1 MDALGGI
8 SSVITILDLAWK
20 IKSLRVAVK
29 DAPADWQRY
38 CNGLQA
44 VASIGNAIESVYLNY
59 PGTNEISI
67 PSKGSENPQ
76 SLLEHLNKVLDTAI
90 KDANILLAVHSQ
102 PNVVGRIRDFFVRI
116 KFVFDK
122 DKIEGL
128 IKRVEATRQ
137 QLHMTLTLVSL
148 HTNASWQREVSGVLR
163 TVQDGIAKHL
173 ELLEA
178 LQHSTP
184 PLSAEMIRVEIEESS
199 RLGGA
204 EALSSKP
211 GVLSNMNLVR
221 RGKKKHCAHASHS
234 SESAQPSKHSADRRV
249 GHGDDTDAGDE
260 KDDSGPDTD
269 ESEIDEEPASQDNRG
284 MTRDGVCAPDPGPNY
299 GILLVDTELMQVPVD
314 SEIYQSAIGSEGSHS
329 SPLSGP
335 VTSLAPIRLEEVLD
349 TFSDAEWDHV
359 KYLPAEELMEFLTSA
374 GPTAYATDVEMPE
387 RDQSSSPIAISCHR
401 ESYLL
406 VSGAVNL
413 HSCRR
418 DGGSRARNFCID
430 RVSIK
435 QNTQAFCA
443 KEPCINQGR
452 RGCRHITI
460 EVEDGDVFKEG
471 ELLLQR
477 VKLAWLTIGEPLG
490 NELNGLTG
498 RQKDTV
504 LSLRCSGGR
513 QRNKVGGRAHP
524 HTVIDDDGRTACALQ
539 AKLFASPETPF
550 GESYADTER
559 VPSDAVDGDAAH
571 TGDNVGENVA
581 GDDDGLPD
589 SPGLG
594 DDGPALEWLR
604 MVALDDTYEPPE
616 SIELGAL
623 IRFLYLIDRHRQYE
637 GARPL
642 KQARVWA
649 SKIQLPDF
657 PNEDDIP
664 QLWVMWKLGMEHE
677 FKSLSATIQQHAR
690 SPLSQW
696 QDGPRNEHAIQLPRQ
711 ILEKLDN
718 GRSQALSTVRD
729 KIAEEIEKQRRIFAN
744 SVHAGV
750 LHDDVRGP
758 FCHSPIEDVLRSSFT
773 FGYLQL
779 QIDRFLQPWRSG
791 QDISDLDILGLSFID
806 VVRCVLSMLELDG
819 WNLCTVPNGIR
830 TPSLLEKATLI
841 GVPILLGM
849 LGSFVPVPGFD
860 LHNGCRLHVP
870 LDRGFKAELVTLV
883 LQVGQQ
889 CWGVDINGIE
899 E

>member
-44 VASIGNAIESVYLNY
+44 VASIGNAIECVRLNY
-59 PGTNEISI
+59 PDTNKISI

-76 SLLEHLNKVLDTAI
+76 SLLEHLNKVLNTAI
-90 KDANILLAVHSQ
+90 KDANGLLAEYSQ
-102 PNVVGRIRDFFVRI
+102 PKGVGRILDLLGRM
-116 KFVFDK
+116 KFVFNK
-122 DKIEGL
+122 DRIEAS
-128 IKRVEATRQ
+128 IKCVEAIWQ

-148 HTNASWQREVSGVLR
+148 HTNTLWQREVSGVLR
-163 TVQDGIAKHL
+163 TIQDDMAKNL
-173 ELLEA
+173 ELLER
-178 LQHSTP
+178 LQHSPP
-184 PLSAEMIRVEIEESS
+184 PLSEEMIRVQIGESS

-211 GVLSNMNLVR
+211 GELFNMTSFRR
-221 RGKKKHCAHASHS
+221 RGRKKHCARASQS
-234 SESAQPSKHSADRRV
+234 SQSAQPSKHSADRRV

-269 ESEIDEEPASQDNRG
+269 DSGIDEEPASQDNTG
-284 MTRDGVCAPDPGPNY
+284 IPRDGVCAPDPGPDN
-299 GILLVDTELMQVPVD
+299 GILLVDTELLQVPVD

-335 VTSLAPIRLEEVLD
+335 VTSVAPIRLEEVLD

-374 GPTAYATDVEMPE
+374 RPTAYATGVEMPE
-387 RDQSSSPIAISCHR
+387 RGQSSSPIAISCHR

-430 RVSIK
+430 SVSIK
-435 QNTQAFCA
+435 ENTQAFCA

-460 EVEDGDVFKEG
+460 EFEDGDVFKEG

-477 VKLAWLTIGEPLG
+477 VKLAWLTIVE
-490 NELNGLTG
+490 
-498 RQKDTV
+498 
-504 LSLRCSGGR
+504 GGR
-513 QRNKVGGRAHP
+513 ETKVGGRAHP

-550 GESYADTER
+550 GESDADTER

-571 TGDNVGENVA
+571 TGDNVVENVA

-594 DDGPALEWLR
+594 DDEPALEWLR

-623 IRFLYLIDRHRQYE
+623 IRFLYLIDKHRQYE

-696 QDGPRNEHAIQLPRQ
+696 QDGPRNEHAIQLPRR

-729 KIAEEIEKQRRIFAN
+729 KIVEEIEKQRRIFAN

-791 QDISDLDILGLSFID
+791 QDISDLDILGLSFVD

-849 LGSFVPVPGFD
+849 LGNFVPVPRFD
-860 LHNGCRLHVP
+860 LHNGRRLHVP
-870 LDRGFKAELVTLV
+870 LERGFKAELVTLV

-889 CWGVDINGIE
+889 GWGVDINGIE